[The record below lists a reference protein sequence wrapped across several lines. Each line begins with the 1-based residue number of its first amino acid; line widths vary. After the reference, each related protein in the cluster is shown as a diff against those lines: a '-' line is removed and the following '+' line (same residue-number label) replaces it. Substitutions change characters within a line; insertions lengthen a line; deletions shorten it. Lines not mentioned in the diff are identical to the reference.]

1 MKKVVF
7 ICSTGGHL
15 SEMMQLKE
23 LFGLYDSV
31 LITEKDK
38 TTKDLQVAIPVK
50 YLAFGTRKHLLRYL
64 FIFSWNIL
72 CSLIYFLRIRPDV
85 VVTTGA
91 HTAVP
96 FVYIAKFFKKKIVFI
111 ESIARVHST
120 SMAGRLME
128 KKVDKLIVQ
137 WSEMLDLYE
146 KADYYGPLL

>member
-1 MKKVVF
+1 MKKVIF

-23 LFGLYDSV
+23 LFDIYDSV

-38 TTKDLQVAIPVK
+38 TTQNLTVDIPIK
-50 YLAFGTRKHLLRYL
+50 YLTFGTRKHLIRYL

-72 CSLIYFLRIRPDV
+72 KSFIYYLQIRPDV
-85 VVTTGA
+85 VITTGA

-96 FVYIAKFFKKKIVFI
+96 LVYIAHFFKKKIVFI

-128 KKVDKLIVQ
+128 KKIDKLIVQ
-137 WSEMLDLYE
+137 WPEMLDVYE
-146 KADYYGPLL
+146 KAEYHGPLL